1 MKVGFFNLSNNDKN
15 SLKSIINILD
25 RRKEVVIV
33 EDFDN
38 DHATIIITDEHEPKL
53 EDVLKNNPSSSFV
66 LITSSIQNLNPSLNY
81 LEKPFSVQ
89 KIFSL
94 MNKIKAEIY
103 PICVVNEPLKFS
115 KENIFKIEEN
125 FLISDGKS
133 FCLVLKDEKEIHHNF
148 EGETLEEW
156 LQRKDLKIE
165 GIICDKEIII
175 KKYNLNKNFVY
186 LSLYYLLHY
195 SGENT
200 NIKEDTRLKLEK
212 FPNIF
217 PQNTLQDVYR
227 DFYHICFYLLKK
239 ERSAKEVSVN
249 LSIPIEYILKCA
261 NALYK
266 LDFLTKF
273 EELEKIEVK
282 HSQVK
287 SIFSRIK
294 KALGIV
300 WKIYTK

>member
-38 DHATIIITDEHEPKL
+38 DEATIIITDEHEPKL
-53 EDVLKNNPSSSFV
+53 EDVLKNNPYSSFV
-66 LITSSIQNLNPSLNY
+66 LITSSIQDLNPSLNPSLNY

-94 MNKIKAEIY
+94 MNKIKSEIK

-186 LSLYYLLHY
+186 SSLYYLLHY
-195 SGENT
+195 SGENA

-217 PQNTLQDVYR
+217 PQNTLQDVYK

-239 ERSAKEVSVN
+239 ERSATEVSVN
-249 LSIPIEYILKCA
+249 LNIPIESILKCA

-266 LDFLTKF
+266 LDFLTKI
-273 EELEKIEVK
+273 EKLEKIEVK
-282 HSQVK
+282 SSQVK

-300 WKIYTK
+300 